1 MATSVGESDI
11 NVGNTFSTNQFI
23 HNYFKM
29 HRQRVH
35 KKTSLET
42 YLYQVGSFK
51 YIIVNSYFF
60 FRNLFFIFKS
70 SLWWTFRVMLSDG
83 VSYFKIR
90 V

>member
-11 NVGNTFSTNQFI
+11 NFGNTFSTNQFI

-42 YLYQVGSFK
+42 YLYHVGSFK
-51 YIIVNSYFF
+51 YIIVDSNV

-70 SLWWTFRVMLSDG
+70 SLW
-83 VSYFKIR
+83 
-90 V
+90 